1 MRQTVFVILMMG
13 ALLWSGCSSTKSVPA
28 NDKLYTGATV
38 TLKNVANN
46 REKRA
51 LKEDLDGLIRP
62 RPNSKFLGLRLK
74 LNIYNLFYRSKP
86 KSFFGKIRDKYGQ
99 PPVLL
104 SQVDVQ
110 KNAQNLQTYL
120 FNKGYF
126 NAAVTGD
133 TIIRKKTAKAEY
145 KAPANYLVADCP
157 MCKAKQPITKF

>member
-1 MRQTVFVILMMG
+1 MRQTVFVILIMG
-13 ALLWSGCSSTKSVPA
+13 TLLWSGCSSTKSVPA

-51 LKEDLDGLIRP
+51 LKEDLDGLTRP
-62 RPNSKFLGLRLK
+62 RPNGKFLGLRLK

-110 KNAQNLQTYL
+110 KNAQNLQT
-120 FNKGYF
+120 
-126 NAAVTGD
+126 
-133 TIIRKKTAKAEY
+133 
-145 KAPANYLVADCP
+145 
-157 MCKAKQPITKF
+157 